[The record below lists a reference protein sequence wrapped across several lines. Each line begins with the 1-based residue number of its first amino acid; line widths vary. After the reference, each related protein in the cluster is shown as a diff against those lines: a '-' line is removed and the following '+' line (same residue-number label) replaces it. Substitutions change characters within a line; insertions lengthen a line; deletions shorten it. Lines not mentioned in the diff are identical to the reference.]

1 MQIFYSLSEYTRSA
15 PLALTMGSFDGVH
28 LAHAEVIKSLV
39 REAKER
45 QCLAALMTFDPHPRM
60 VLNKDPDKL
69 KLLSTADENA
79 AKLASLGL
87 DMLFVV
93 PFDQA
98 FSNQSAL
105 DFLQLL
111 VNRLGVSHLV
121 IGYNHRFGKDREGD
135 YAFLNEQTKTLPFTV
150 QEIGRHA
157 LDQMAVSSSKI
168 RISLDSGD
176 VALAQ
181 MFLGYSYTL
190 CGTVVHGDQVGR
202 RLGYPTANLRV
213 EDSHKL
219 VPKSG
224 IYAAH
229 VKVGDRWFK
238 CMAYIGPRPTLN
250 DQGISVIEINIL
262 DFKEDLYGQSMSVRF
277 LSRLRDDRKFDSL
290 EDLQA
295 QIRLDESRVRLYFD
309 DGH

>member
-1 MQIFYSLSEYTRSA
+1 
-15 PLALTMGSFDGVH
+15 MGSFDGVH

-69 KLLSTADENA
+69 KLLSTAEEKA
-79 AKLASLGL
+79 SKMASLGL
-87 DMLFVV
+87 DLLFVL
-93 PFDQA
+93 PFDKA

-105 DFLQLL
+105 EFLHLL
-111 VNRLGVSHLV
+111 VNQLGVSHLV

-135 YAFLNEQTKTLPFTV
+135 YTFLLEQTKALPFTV

-190 CGTVVHGDQVGR
+190 SGNVVHGDQVGR

-213 EDSHKL
+213 EDPHKL
-219 VPKSG
+219 IPKSG

-229 VKVGDRWFK
+229 ARVGDRWLK
-238 CMAYIGPRPTLN
+238 SMAYIGPRPTLN
-250 DQGISVIEINIL
+250 ADGVSVVEINIL

-290 EDLQA
+290 EELQA

-309 DGH
+309 GQ

>member
-1 MQIFYSLSEYTRSA
+1 
-15 PLALTMGSFDGVH
+15 MGSFDGVH

-39 REAKER
+39 LEAKER

-69 KLLSTADENA
+69 KLLSTAEEKA
-79 AKLASLGL
+79 SKMASLGL
-87 DMLFVV
+87 DLLFVL
-93 PFDQA
+93 PFDKA

-105 DFLQLL
+105 EFLHLL
-111 VNRLGVSHLV
+111 VNQLGVSHLV

-135 YAFLNEQTKTLPFTV
+135 YTFLLEQTKALPFTV

-190 CGTVVHGDQVGR
+190 SGNVVHGDQVGR

-213 EDSHKL
+213 EDPHKL
-219 VPKSG
+219 IPKSG

-229 VKVGDRWFK
+229 ARVGDRWLK
-238 CMAYIGPRPTLN
+238 SMAYIGPRPTLN
-250 DQGISVIEINIL
+250 ADGVSVVEINIL

-290 EDLQA
+290 EELQA

-309 DGH
+309 GQ

>member
-1 MQIFYSLSEYTRSA
+1 
-15 PLALTMGSFDGVH
+15 MGSFDGVH

-39 REAKER
+39 REARER

-69 KLLSTADENA
+69 KLLSTAEEKA
-79 AKLASLGL
+79 SKMASLGL
-87 DMLFVV
+87 DLLFVL
-93 PFDQA
+93 PFDKA

-105 DFLQLL
+105 EFLHLL
-111 VNRLGVSHLV
+111 VNQLGVSHLV

-135 YAFLNEQTKTLPFTV
+135 YTFLLEQTKTLPFTV

-190 CGTVVHGDQVGR
+190 SGNVVHGDQVGR

-213 EDSHKL
+213 EDPHKL
-219 VPKSG
+219 IPKSG

-229 VKVGDRWFK
+229 SQVGDRWLK
-238 CMAYIGPRPTLN
+238 SMVYIGPRPTLN
-250 DQGISVIEINIL
+250 ADGVSVVEINIL
-262 DFKEDLYGQSMSVRF
+262 DFKEDLYGQTMSVRF

-290 EDLQA
+290 EELQA
-295 QIRLDESRVRLYFD
+295 QIRLDESRVRLYFN
-309 DGH
+309 GQ

>member
-1 MQIFYSLSEYTRSA
+1 
-15 PLALTMGSFDGVH
+15 LTMGSFDGVH

-39 REAKER
+39 SEAKER

-69 KLLSTADENA
+69 KLLSTAEEKA
-79 AKLASLGL
+79 SKMASLGL
-87 DMLFVV
+87 DLLFVL
-93 PFDQA
+93 PFDKA

-105 DFLQLL
+105 EFLHLL
-111 VNRLGVSHLV
+111 VNQLGVSHLV

-135 YAFLNEQTKTLPFTV
+135 YTFLLEQTKALPFTV

-190 CGTVVHGDQVGR
+190 SGNVVHGDQVGR

-213 EDSHKL
+213 EDPHKL
-219 VPKSG
+219 IPKSG

-229 VKVGDRWFK
+229 ARVGDRWLK
-238 CMAYIGPRPTLN
+238 SMAYIGPRPTLN
-250 DQGISVIEINIL
+250 ADGVSVVEINIL
-262 DFKEDLYGQSMSVRF
+262 DFSEDLYGQSMSVRF

-290 EDLQA
+290 EELQA

-309 DGH
+309 GQ

>member
-1 MQIFYSLSEYTRSA
+1 MQIFHSLSDYKRSA

-39 REAKER
+39 HEAKER
-45 QCLAALMTFDPHPRM
+45 QCLAALMTFDPHPRI
-60 VLNKDPDKL
+60 VLNKDPERL
-69 KLLSTADENA
+69 KLLSTAEEKA
-79 AKLASLGL
+79 SKLASLGL

-93 PFDQA
+93 PFDKA

-105 DFLQLL
+105 EFLQLL
-111 VNRLGVSHLV
+111 VNHLGVSHLV

-135 YAFLNEQTKTLPFTV
+135 YKFLLEQTKTLPFTV
-150 QEIGRHA
+150 QEIGRKA

-190 CGTVVHGDQVGR
+190 SGTVVHGDQVGR

-213 EDSHKL
+213 EDPHKL
-219 VPKSG
+219 IPKSG
-224 IYAAH
+224 IYAAQTR
-229 VKVGDRWFK
+229 VGDQWFK
-238 CMAYIGPRPTLN
+238 SMVYIGSRLTRN
-250 DQGISVIEINIL
+250 ADGISVVEINVL
-262 DFKEDLYGQSMSVRF
+262 DFKEDLYDQSMSVRF
-277 LSRLRDDRKFDSL
+277 LSRLREDRKFDSL
-290 EDLQA
+290 EELQA

-309 DGH
+309 GQ

>member
-1 MQIFYSLSEYTRSA
+1 
-15 PLALTMGSFDGVH
+15 MGSFDGVH

-39 REAKER
+39 LEAKER

-69 KLLSTADENA
+69 KLLSTAEEKA
-79 AKLASLGL
+79 SKMASLGL
-87 DMLFVV
+87 DLLFVL
-93 PFDQA
+93 PFDKA

-105 DFLQLL
+105 EFLHLL
-111 VNRLGVSHLV
+111 VNQLGVSHLV

-135 YAFLNEQTKTLPFTV
+135 YTFLLEQTKTLPFTV

-190 CGTVVHGDQVGR
+190 SGNVVHGDQVGR

-213 EDSHKL
+213 EDPHKL
-219 VPKSG
+219 IPKSG

-229 VKVGDRWFK
+229 ARVGDRWLK
-238 CMAYIGPRPTLN
+238 SMAYIGPRPTLN
-250 DQGISVIEINIL
+250 ADGVSVVEINIL

-290 EDLQA
+290 EELQA

-309 DGH
+309 GQ

>member
-1 MQIFYSLSEYTRSA
+1 VEEKASKM
-15 PLALTMGSFDGVH
+15 
-28 LAHAEVIKSLV
+28 
-39 REAKER
+39 
-45 QCLAALMTFDPHPRM
+45 
-60 VLNKDPDKL
+60 
-69 KLLSTADENA
+69 
-79 AKLASLGL
+79 ASLGL
-87 DMLFVV
+87 DLLFVL
-93 PFDQA
+93 PFDKA

-105 DFLQLL
+105 EFLHLL
-111 VNRLGVSHLV
+111 VNQLGVSHLV

-135 YAFLNEQTKTLPFTV
+135 YTFLLEQTKTLPFTV

-190 CGTVVHGDQVGR
+190 SGNVVPGDQVGR

-213 EDSHKL
+213 EDPHKL
-219 VPKSG
+219 IPKSG

-229 VKVGDRWFK
+229 ARVGDRWLK
-238 CMAYIGPRPTLN
+238 SMAYIGPRPTLN
-250 DQGISVIEINIL
+250 ADGVSVVEINIL

-290 EDLQA
+290 EELQA

-309 DGH
+309 GQ

>member
-1 MQIFYSLSEYTRSA
+1 
-15 PLALTMGSFDGVH
+15 MGSFDGVH

-39 REAKER
+39 SEAKER

-69 KLLSTADENA
+69 KLLSTAEEKA
-79 AKLASLGL
+79 SKMASLGL
-87 DMLFVV
+87 DLLFVL
-93 PFDQA
+93 PFDKA

-105 DFLQLL
+105 EFLHLL
-111 VNRLGVSHLV
+111 VNQLGVSHLV

-135 YAFLNEQTKTLPFTV
+135 YTFLLEQTKALPFTV

-190 CGTVVHGDQVGR
+190 SGNVVHGDQVGR

-213 EDSHKL
+213 EDPHKL
-219 VPKSG
+219 IPKSG

-229 VKVGDRWFK
+229 ARVGDRWLK
-238 CMAYIGPRPTLN
+238 SMAYIGPRPTLN
-250 DQGISVIEINIL
+250 ADGVSVVEINIL

-290 EDLQA
+290 EELQA

-309 DGH
+309 GQ

>member
-1 MQIFYSLSEYTRSA
+1 
-15 PLALTMGSFDGVH
+15 MGSFDGVH

-39 REAKER
+39 LEAKER

-69 KLLSTADENA
+69 KLLSTAEEKA
-79 AKLASLGL
+79 SKMASLGL
-87 DMLFVV
+87 DLLFVL
-93 PFDQA
+93 PFDKA

-105 DFLQLL
+105 EFLHLL
-111 VNRLGVSHLV
+111 VNQLGVSHLV

-135 YAFLNEQTKTLPFTV
+135 YTFLLEQTKALPFTV

-190 CGTVVHGDQVGR
+190 SGNVVHGDQVGR

-213 EDSHKL
+213 EDPHKL
-219 VPKSG
+219 IPKSG

-229 VKVGDRWFK
+229 ARVGDRWLK
-238 CMAYIGPRPTLN
+238 SMAYIGPRPTLN
-250 DQGISVIEINIL
+250 ADGVSVVEINIL
-262 DFKEDLYGQSMSVRF
+262 DFSEDLYGQSMSVRF

-290 EDLQA
+290 EELQA

-309 DGH
+309 GQ